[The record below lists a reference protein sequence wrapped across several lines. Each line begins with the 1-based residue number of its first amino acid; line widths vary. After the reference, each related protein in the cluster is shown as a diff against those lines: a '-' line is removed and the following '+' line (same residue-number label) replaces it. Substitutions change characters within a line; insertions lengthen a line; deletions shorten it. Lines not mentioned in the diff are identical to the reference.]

1 MQFKKIK
8 KRRNDFVKDVA
19 DKSTKSCMMI
29 LKHFLKEESKD
40 KGFLGFRKG
49 QKISSV

>member
-1 MQFKKIK
+1 MHFKKIK
-8 KRRNDFVKDVA
+8 ERRNDFKDIA
-19 DKSTKSCMMI
+19 DKSMKSCMMI

-49 QKISSV
+49 QKIGSL